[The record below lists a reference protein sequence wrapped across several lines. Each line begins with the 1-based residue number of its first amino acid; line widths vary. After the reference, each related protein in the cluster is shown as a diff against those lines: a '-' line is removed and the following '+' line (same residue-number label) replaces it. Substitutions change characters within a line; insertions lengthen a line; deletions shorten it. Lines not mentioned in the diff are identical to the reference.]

1 MPSHKNP
8 STFLIRDYES
18 IHLLP
23 LQGANGW
30 GMYCIVKYK
39 NAAPSLHLVN
49 NQSSDDGGCH
59 LVKPHTTHSVHVT
72 NAGQ

>member
-1 MPSHKNP
+1 MPSQKNP
-8 STFLIRDYES
+8 STLLIRDYES
-18 IHLLP
+18 ILPLP

-49 NQSSDDGGCH
+49 NQAQMMVVVTWYS
-59 LVKPHTTHSVHVT
+59 HTQHILYM
-72 NAGQ
+72 